1 MSSGST
7 FRNHCVQ
14 IASLLR
20 AQISES
26 TPTTIYN
33 ALQELQSNRDKLAA
47 ATGTAGSDLSL
58 SDIIKQAVSDL
69 NERNSL
75 ISENQRLKDECI
87 TLRTLC
93 RGLQETNGDLEGDVN
108 RLQREHTTVNDNLAG
123 ALGLGESRP
132 EFLLPIKSITDEL
145 QSWKIHAK
153 ETAKR
158 AEQKQK
164 EAEKQ
169 IAKARE
175 DKGLA
180 KKAQNFYDKLKVA
193 VSLKGEF
200 DLIWKDIRKH
210 CDRYIGYKGMDGSN
224 KQMAIH
230 AIWEYLCR
238 NAWRD
243 DKPLRHSNSSTRGR
257 FFGKKSNPLES
268 LFPKDYMYKG
278 RPMSEALDELVDW
291 AQDLQTELESYGF
304 RAHIDPVGQLDE
316 GLPLSIDSGVMIC
329 VKHRKDGCLGF
340 W

>member
-7 FRNHCVQ
+7 FRNHCEQ

-33 ALQELQSNRDKLAA
+33 ALKKLQSILEKLAT
-47 ATGTAGSDLSL
+47 ATGTAGSNLSL
-58 SDIIKQAVSDL
+58 SEITERAVSDL

-75 ISENQRLKDECI
+75 LNERNSLRAENQQLKDECI

-93 RGLQETNGDLEGDVN
+93 RGLQDTNGRLERGYD
-108 RLQREHTTVNDNLAG
+108 RLQREQSIVNDVLAG
-123 ALGLGESRP
+123 ALGRAQT
-132 EFLLPIKSITDEL
+132 ITDEL

-164 EAEKQ
+164 KAEKQ
-169 IAKARE
+169 IAKALE
-175 DKGLA
+175 DKALA
-180 KKAQNFYDKLKVA
+180 KKAQIFYDKMEVA
-193 VSLKGEF
+193 ISLKGEF
-200 DLIWKDIRKH
+200 DLIWKDTRKH
-210 CDRYIGYKGMDGSN
+210 CNRYLGSKGMD

-238 NAWRD
+238 NAWGCD
-243 DKPLRHSNSSTRGR
+243 DIQLKYSNSTRGG
-257 FFGKKSNPLES
+257 FFRKKSNPLES
-268 LFPKDYMYKG
+268 LLPANSTHKG
-278 RPMSEALDELVDW
+278 RPVSEALDELVDW

-316 GLPLSIDSGVMIC
+316 GLPLPRDSGVMIC
-329 VKHRKDGCLGF
+329 VEHRGDGCLGVL
-340 W
+340 